1 MLSRPH
7 AVLYVSF
14 NQSSYRT
21 DEGTSFAAAVIT
33 SMCYEGDFDVAINTM
48 DVSATGEGQSFI
60 GCHNN
65 SVDCVPCS
73 TAQSSFM

>member
-33 SMCYEGDFDVAINTM
+33 SMCYEGNFDVAINTM
-48 DVSATGEGQSFI
+48 DVSATGEGVS
-60 GCHNN
+60 HL
-65 SVDCVPCS
+65 
-73 TAQSSFM
+73 